1 MIKKL
6 CIILII
12 FESYKNIRE
21 IIILK
26 MGKSSN
32 GKNKSERVARGRS
45 TATNR
50 SETRNN
56 NIAHAPNQARS
67 SISAPTDPN
76 SPSDPRRRVS
86 APGDGSRRPVFS
98 PNNFAS
104 NQDVLTGSDS
114 DSRSGDFSYETENIK
129 DMVIKIQLDEN
140 ATKYN
145 VRSLRQRVGNIE
157 KTLQDMTE
165 KIDCILHEVQQMAGS
180 NRSNLA
186 EEEEEQE
193 EQQPIDYVN
202 NSQL

>member
-76 SPSDPRRRVS
+76 LPSEPRRTVS

-98 PNNFAS
+98 PNSFAS
-104 NQDVLTGSDS
+104 NRDVLTGSGS
-114 DSRSGDFSYETENIK
+114 DYRCGDFSYETENIK
-129 DMVIKIQLDEN
+129 DMVTKIQMDEN

-145 VRSLRQRVGNIE
+145 VRSLRKRVGNIE
-157 KTLQDMTE
+157 KTLQNMTE
-165 KIDCILHEVQQMAGS
+165 TIDCILHEVQQMAKS
-180 NRSNLA
+180 NRSNEA
-186 EEEEEQE
+186 EEEEQE
-193 EQQPIDYVN
+193 EQQPSDYLN